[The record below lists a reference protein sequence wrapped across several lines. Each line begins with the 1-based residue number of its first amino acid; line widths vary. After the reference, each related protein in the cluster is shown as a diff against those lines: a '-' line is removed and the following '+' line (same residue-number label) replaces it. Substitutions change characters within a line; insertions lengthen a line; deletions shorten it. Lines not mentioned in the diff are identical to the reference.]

1 MTDPMPWEGDTM
13 KHSRRLGLA
22 AVLASV
28 AAAASVT
35 LAGTASAEPPL
46 NETFHDEFTDI
57 IDDYCGVPGLT
68 VQSDV
73 VVDGR
78 TLIHSGG
85 PVSFMEHVNGTFV
98 DTNVA
103 NGNAISGSFNTM
115 QRAVDAINNG
125 DGTLTVTFLTTGN
138 DVTYG
143 ADGKAIARNPGQ
155 VRFKL
160 LIDHNG
166 TPLDPTDDEFL
177 AFLGFVKES
186 TGRTDDFCAAAVPA
200 LTG

>member
-1 MTDPMPWEGDTM
+1 M
-13 KHSRRLGLA
+13 KPSRRLGLT
-22 AVLASV
+22 AVLAS
-28 AAAASVT
+28 ATAAASIT
-35 LAGTASAEPPL
+35 LAGTASADPPL
-46 NETFHDEFTDI
+46 NERFHDEFTDV
-57 IDDYCGVPGLT
+57 IDGYCGVSGLT
-68 VQSDV
+68 VRSDV

-85 PVSFMEHVNGTFV
+85 RVSFMEHVNGTFV
-98 DTNVA
+98 DTNLA

-115 QRAVDAINNG
+115 QRAIDAIDNG
-125 DGTLTVTFLTTGN
+125 DGTLTVTFLATGN

-143 ADGKAIARNPGQ
+143 PDGKAIARNPGQ
-155 VRFKL
+155 VRFEL

-166 TPLDPTDDEFL
+166 TPADPADDEVITFVRV
-177 AFLGFVKES
+177 VKES

>member
-1 MTDPMPWEGDTM
+1 M
-13 KHSRRLGLA
+13 KPSRRLGLA

-35 LAGTASAEPPL
+35 LAGTAAADPPL
-46 NETFHDEFTDI
+46 NETFHDEFTETI
-57 IDDYCGVPGLT
+57 TDYCGVPGLT

-78 TLIHSGG
+78 ILIHSGVPG
-85 PVSFMEHVNGTFV
+85 PKFMEHTTGTFV

-103 NGNAISGSFNTM
+103 NGNTVTGTFKNV
-115 QRAVDAINNG
+115 QRALEGTDNG
-125 DGTLTVTFLTTGN
+125 DGTSTVLFLATGN
-138 DVTYG
+138 DVVYG
-143 ADGKAIARNPGQ
+143 PDGKAIARNPGQ
-155 VRFKL
+155 VRFEL

-166 TPLDPTDDEFL
+166 TPDDPTDDQVL
-177 AFLGFVKES
+177 AFLGLVKES